1 MQMPHFS
8 TFLSSWF
15 IFSISSDNLAF
26 FSVSSFVSSEIFCFS
41 CSLSTTRF
49 CRSWLMT
56 KRKQREGEGKKRG
69 KKSDKTLS
77 FTWKAKDYDVWQ
89 QRSMPSCSFEYLKWR
104 SLFCTT
110 AGSAFLYYW
119 WNFSM
124 YKTEVVLV
132 YSHVILT
139 ELTLAFEDVIFQGE
153 ELHSFILFSL
163 QSILLFFHHLYSV

>member
-69 KKSDKTLS
+69 EKSLIKLYHLHGKQKT
-77 FTWKAKDYDVWQ
+77 DVWQ
-89 QRSMPSCSFEYLKWR
+89 QRSMPSCSSEYLKWR

-139 ELTLAFEDVIFQGE
+139 ELTLVFEDVIFQGE